1 MDELKL
7 WLKLPEK
14 LDWTFEVLQM
24 KAIKKLIEERT
35 KVDAGELDISEKLVA
50 LSRITKVVK
59 GGKRLRFR
67 ALVVVGDGNGHV
79 GAGLGK
85 AKEVPEA
92 IRKAGVVARK
102 DLYKITMSGTT
113 IPHEVLAK
121 SGAAKVLLKP
131 ASPGTGVIAGSR
143 VRAVL
148 EAAGVK
154 DVLSKSL
161 GSPNPVNVV
170 RATLLALAS
179 LKIPEEAVARRKA
192 EIEIKETR
200 SSD

>member
-1 MDELKL
+1 
-7 WLKLPEK
+7 
-14 LDWTFEVLQM
+14 M

-79 GAGLGK
+79 GVGLGK

-92 IRKAGVVARK
+92 IRKAGVTARK
-102 DLYKITMSGTT
+102 ELYKITMSGTT

-131 ASPGTGVIAGSR
+131 ASPGTGVIAGSS
-143 VRAVL
+143 VRSVI
-148 EAAGVK
+148 EAAGIK

-161 GSPNPVNVV
+161 GSSNPVNVV
-170 RATLLALAS
+170 RATVLALAS
-179 LKIPEEAVARRKA
+179 LKNPEEAVARRKA
-192 EIEIKETR
+192 EIEIKETK
-200 SSD
+200 SSG

>member
-1 MDELKL
+1 
-7 WLKLPEK
+7 
-14 LDWTFEVLQM
+14 M

-35 KVDAGELDISEKLVA
+35 KVDASELDLSEKLVS
-50 LSRITKVVK
+50 LNRVTKVVK

-79 GAGLGK
+79 GIGLGK

-92 IRKAGVVARK
+92 IRKAGVIARK
-102 DLYKITMSGTT
+102 GLYKVTMSGTT

-131 ASPGTGVIAGSR
+131 ASPGTGVIAGSS
-143 VRAVL
+143 VRSVL
-148 EAAGVK
+148 EAAGIK

-161 GSPNPVNVV
+161 GSSNPVNVV
-170 RATLLALAS
+170 RATVLALAS
-179 LKIPEEAVARRKA
+179 LEKPEEAVARRKA
-192 EIEIKETR
+192 EFEIKEAK
-200 SSD
+200 SSG

>member
-1 MDELKL
+1 
-7 WLKLPEK
+7 
-14 LDWTFEVLQM
+14 M
-24 KAIKKLIEERT
+24 KAINKLIQEKSRI
-35 KVDAGELDISEKLVA
+35 DASEFEISEKLVS
-50 LSRITKVVK
+50 LNRITKVVK

-79 GAGLGK
+79 GVGLGK

-102 DLYKITMSGTT
+102 GLYKVTMSGTT

-131 ASPGTGVIAGSR
+131 AAPGTGVIAGGSM
-143 VRAVL
+143 RAVL
-148 EAAGVK
+148 EAAGIK

-161 GSPNPVNVV
+161 GSSNPVNVV
-170 RATLLALAS
+170 RATILGLAS
-179 LKIPEEAVARRKA
+179 LEYPETAIARRKA
-192 EIEIKETR
+192 ELEVKEAGPNG
-200 SSD
+200 

>member
-1 MDELKL
+1 
-7 WLKLPEK
+7 
-14 LDWTFEVLQM
+14 M
-24 KAIKKLIEERT
+24 KAINRLIQERSR
-35 KVDAGELDISEKLVA
+35 VDASELELSEKLVS
-50 LSRITKVVK
+50 LNRITKVVK

-79 GAGLGK
+79 GVGLGK

-92 IRKAGVVARK
+92 IRKAGVRARK
-102 DLYKITMSGTT
+102 GLYKVTMSKTT

-131 ASPGTGVIAGSR
+131 AAPGTGVIAGGS

-148 EAAGVK
+148 EAAGIK

-161 GSPNPVNVV
+161 GSSNPVNVV
-170 RATLLALAS
+170 RATILGLAS
-179 LKIPEEAVARRKA
+179 LEYPETAIARRKA
-192 EIEIKETR
+192 EIEVKEAMPNG
-200 SSD
+200 

>member
-1 MDELKL
+1 
-7 WLKLPEK
+7 
-14 LDWTFEVLQM
+14 M
-24 KAIKKLIEERT
+24 KAIKRLVQEKTRI
-35 KVDAGELDISEKLVA
+35 DASELELSEKLVS
-50 LSRITKVVK
+50 LNRITKVVK

-67 ALVVVGDGNGHV
+67 ALVVVGDSNGHV

-102 DLYKITMSGTT
+102 SLYKVAVSGTT

-131 ASPGTGVIAGSR
+131 AAAGTGVIAGGS

-148 EAAGVK
+148 EAAGIK

-161 GSPNPVNVV
+161 GSSNPVNVV

-179 LKIPEEAVARRKA
+179 LENPATAVARRKA
-192 EIEIKETR
+192 ELEVKEAEV
-200 SSD
+200 SG

>member
-1 MDELKL
+1 
-7 WLKLPEK
+7 
-14 LDWTFEVLQM
+14 M

-35 KVDAGELDISEKLVA
+35 KVDASELDLSEKLVS
-50 LSRITKVVK
+50 LNRVTKVVK

-79 GAGLGK
+79 GIGLGK

-92 IRKAGVVARK
+92 IRKAGVIARK
-102 DLYKITMSGTT
+102 GLYKVTMSGTT

-131 ASPGTGVIAGSR
+131 ASPGTGVIAGSS
-143 VRAVL
+143 VRSVL
-148 EAAGVK
+148 EAAGIK

-161 GSPNPVNVV
+161 GSSNPVNVV
-170 RATLLALAS
+170 RATVLALAS
-179 LKIPEEAVARRKA
+179 LRKPEEAVARRKA
-192 EIEIKETR
+192 ELEIKEAE
-200 SSD
+200 SSG

>member
-1 MDELKL
+1 
-7 WLKLPEK
+7 
-14 LDWTFEVLQM
+14 M
-24 KAIKKLIEERT
+24 KAIKRLIQEKTR
-35 KVDAGELDISEKLVA
+35 VDASELELSEKLVELNRVA
-50 LSRITKVVK
+50 TVVK

-79 GAGLGK
+79 GMGLGK

-92 IRKAGVVARK
+92 IRKAGVRARK
-102 DLYKITMSGTT
+102 GLYKVTMSATT

-131 ASPGTGVIAGSR
+131 ASPGTGVIAGGSIR
-143 VRAVL
+143 SVL
-148 EAAGVK
+148 EAAGIK

-161 GSPNPVNVV
+161 GSSNPVNVV

-192 EIEIKETR
+192 EIEIKETK
-200 SSD
+200 SSG